1 MKLKAKNLNWLA
13 GRPVVILSREISKKI
28 NVHVN
33 ERVLLKH
40 KNKKIYAVVDIFSEI
55 LKGEEIGLSKEIS
68 SFLKTEKN
76 AIVEVSIAETYLASM
91 IIKKKL
97 EGGTLN
103 QQEIDILIKEIN
115 NNNLTEQEIA
125 YFVAAEKLV
134 GMSLDETISLTRSM
148 VSNGKRLQFEDYIIA
163 DKHCIGGI
171 AGNRTT
177 PIIVAICAAA
187 GLKMPKSSS
196 RAITSAS
203 GTADVIETIANVEHS
218 ADSIK
223 KIVDKTNGCLV
234 WGGSLGLAPSDDKII
249 HVERALNLDVEPQ
262 LIASILS
269 KKISAGSTH
278 ILIDIPYAGGKIKS
292 IWQARRLGNKFS
304 TVAKYFG
311 LKIETVYTDG
321 TQPIGNGF
329 GPILEM
335 FDVLSVL
342 QNKKDCPFDLK
353 QKSVY
358 LASQLMSLCGISDS
372 KNKAKQILESGE
384 AYKKFIEIINAQN
397 NSEDFHERV
406 KSLKLARFSKTI
418 SASSDG
424 KIIEITNRKMNSL
437 CRILGTPETASAG
450 VYLHKHL
457 GYVKKN
463 EKIMTLYSES
473 LDRLKDAEEFLET
486 SNPIKIK

>member
-1 MKLKAKNLNWLA
+1 MKIKAKNLNWQA
-13 GRPVVILSREISKKI
+13 GRPVIIINRDVSKKL

-33 ERVLLKH
+33 ERVLLKY
-40 KNKKIYAVVDIFSEI
+40 KDKKIYAVVDIFSEI
-55 LKGEEIGLSKEIS
+55 LKGEEVGLSKEIS

-76 AIVEVSIAETYLASM
+76 SFVEVSIAEAYLASA
-91 IIKKKL
+91 IIKKKI
-97 EGGTLN
+97 EGGVLS
-103 QQEIDILIKEIN
+103 QQDIDILIKEIN

-134 GMSLDETISLTRSM
+134 GMSLEETISLTRSM
-148 VSNGKRLQFEDYIIA
+148 VSNGKRLQFDDYIIA

-177 PIIVAICAAA
+177 PIVVAICASA

-218 ADSIK
+218 AESIK
-223 KIVDKTNGCLV
+223 KIVDQTNGCLV

-278 ILIDIPYAGGKIKS
+278 ILIDIPYGGGKIKS
-292 IWQARRLGNKFS
+292 EAQAKRLGNRFNA
-304 TVAKYFG
+304 VAKYFG
-311 LKIETVYTDG
+311 LKMATIYTEG

-335 FDVLSVL
+335 LDVLSVL
-342 QNKKDCPFDLK
+342 ENKKDCPKDLK
-353 QKSVY
+353 EKSLF
-358 LASQLMSLCGISDS
+358 LASKLMTLCGIKDS
-372 KNKAKQILESGE
+372 KSKSKEILESGE
-384 AYKKFIEIINAQN
+384 AYRKFIDIINAQN
-397 NSEDFHERV
+397 RSNDFHERV
-406 KSLKLARFSKTI
+406 KKLQLAKFARPVYAKKDAKIVGI
-418 SASSDG
+418 S
-424 KIIEITNRKMNSL
+424 NHKMNSL
-437 CRILGTPETASAG
+437 CRILGTPETKSAG

-457 GYVKKN
+457 GTIKKN

-473 LDRLKDAEEFLET
+473 IDRLGDAEEFMLT
-486 SNPIKIK
+486 SNPLKIE